1 MQVSA
6 TAPPLG
12 ALSGELQLTFNS
24 SLYKLEQNK
33 TGMSTS
39 DSVCG
44 ILIIACFDVMTG
56 ICLDF
61 VSLREYPSPAYLSV
75 LLVGQR

>member
-1 MQVSA
+1 
-6 TAPPLG
+6 
-12 ALSGELQLTFNS
+12 
-24 SLYKLEQNK
+24 
-33 TGMSTS
+33 MSTS

-61 VSLREYPSPAYLSV
+61 VSLRHTCTEHLCSPCRWTSKTDDVLSERDPLIPRSTQPSPQPLMDHS
-75 LLVGQR
+75 